1 MVTME
6 EIQSYARQV
15 AEEFHPERIIL
26 FGSYAIGAQTPDSDV
41 DLQVILPFAG
51 KTWRMAAQIRQQVR
65 PSFPADILTRT
76 PSQIKDRLKLG
87 DCFIKEITE
96 KGKVL
101 YET

>member
-6 EIQSYARQV
+6 EIQTFAQLV

-26 FGSYAIGAQTPDSDV
+26 FGSYAAGAQTPDSDV
-41 DLQVILPFAG
+41 DLLVILPFEG
-51 KTWRMAAQIRQQVR
+51 KTWRMAAQIRKQVR

-87 DCFIKEITE
+87 DCFIREITE

-101 YET
+101 YEA